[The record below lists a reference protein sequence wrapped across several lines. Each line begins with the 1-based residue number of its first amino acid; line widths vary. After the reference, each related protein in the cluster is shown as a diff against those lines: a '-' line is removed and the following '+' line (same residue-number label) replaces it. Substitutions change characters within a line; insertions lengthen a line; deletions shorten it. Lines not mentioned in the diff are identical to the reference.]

1 MKKITAVFTLVA
13 VLMFGLSVPVQAQVQ
28 FGVKGGLNVGSMSLN
43 NDLLKASNR
52 TGYYFGPTVKF
63 TLPVV
68 GIGIDAAAL
77 YDQRETKLSNDKL
90 KETSSFEKTVK
101 QQQIVVP
108 INLRYNIGLSKMA
121 ALLFYA
127 GPQFGFN
134 VGDKNQSIDG
144 KRIDW
149 HFKNSNLSINAGAGV
164 MLLNHLQVSV
174 NYNIACGK
182 TGEATVDN
190 TIDAIKA
197 RNHALQVGAAYYF

>member
-197 RNHALQVGAAYYF
+197 RDHAWQVGAAYYF

>member
-52 TGYYFGPTVKF
+52 TGYYFGPTIKF

-134 VGDKNQSIDG
+134 VGDKNQNIDG

-182 TGEATVDN
+182 TSEATVDN

-197 RNHALQVGAAYYF
+197 RNHAWQVGAAYYF

>member
-134 VGDKNQSIDG
+134 VGDKNESIDG

-164 MLLNHLQVSV
+164 MLLNYLQVSV

-197 RNHALQVGAAYYF
+197 RNHAWQVGAAYYF

>member
-134 VGDKNQSIDG
+134 VGDKNESIDG

-197 RNHALQVGAAYYF
+197 RNHAWQVGAAYYF

>member
-134 VGDKNQSIDG
+134 VEDKNQSIDG

-197 RNHALQVGAAYYF
+197 RNHAWQVGAAYYF

>member
-43 NDLLKASNR
+43 LLKASNR
-52 TGYYFGPTVKF
+52 TGYYFGPTIKF

-134 VGDKNQSIDG
+134 VGDKNQNIDG

-197 RNHALQVGAAYYF
+197 RNHAWQVGAAYYF

>member
-134 VGDKNQSIDG
+134 VGDKNQNIDG

-197 RNHALQVGAAYYF
+197 RNHAWQVGAAYYF

>member
-1 MKKITAVFTLVA
+1 
-13 VLMFGLSVPVQAQVQ
+13 MFGLSVPVQAQVQ

-197 RNHALQVGAAYYF
+197 RNHAWQVGAAYYF

>member
-182 TGEATVDN
+182 TGEADTTN
-190 TIDAIKA
+190 DAIKA
-197 RNHALQVGAAYYF
+197 RNHAWQVGAAYYF

>member
-1 MKKITAVFTLVA
+1 MKKITVVFTLVA

-197 RNHALQVGAAYYF
+197 RNHAWQVGAAYYF

>member
-77 YDQRETKLSNDKL
+77 YDQCETKLSNDKL

-197 RNHALQVGAAYYF
+197 RNHAWQVGAAYYF

>member
-52 TGYYFGPTVKF
+52 TGYYFGPTIKF

-134 VGDKNQSIDG
+134 VGDKNESIDG

-197 RNHALQVGAAYYF
+197 RNHAWQVGAAYYF

>member
-68 GIGIDAAAL
+68 GIGVDAAAL

-134 VGDKNQSIDG
+134 VGDKNQNIDG

-197 RNHALQVGAAYYF
+197 RNHAWQVGAAYYF